1 MLEDLLSA
9 KRKAILDSWR
19 QRIVATY
26 PEQTAKFLDK
36 EKDRFSNPVGFSI
49 TSGAEALFEMA
60 LGQELDEEA
69 LATTLDGML
78 RIRSVQDIT
87 PSRAVGFV
95 LTLKNVVREEL
106 GGEIGGKGILEEL
119 FRFEDRVDRMALQAF
134 EVYTKCREDLHS
146 IRLRN
151 MQDGPFRLLERR
163 KRILEDQE
171 QPLDPGTTCGLNEC
185 DNQGGC
191 GK

>member
-1 MLEDLLSA
+1 MLEELLSA
-9 KRKAILDSWR
+9 KRKAILASWR

-60 LGQELDEEA
+60 LGTELDEEA
-69 LATTLDGML
+69 LAATLDGML

-95 LTLKNVVREEL
+95 LALKNVVREEL

-151 MQDGPFRLLERR
+151 MQEGPFRLLERR

-171 QPLDPGTTCGLNEC
+171 QSLDPGTTCGLNEC